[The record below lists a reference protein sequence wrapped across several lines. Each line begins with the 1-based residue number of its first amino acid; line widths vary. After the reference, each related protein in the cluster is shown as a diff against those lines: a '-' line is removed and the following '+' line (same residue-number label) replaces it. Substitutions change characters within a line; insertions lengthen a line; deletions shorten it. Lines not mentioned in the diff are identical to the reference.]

1 MPSYDELKK
10 WEESLKLKEIDL
22 NKREASVFE
31 VFEFKLF
38 WKLIFKARKTNR
50 SARSGTEQV
59 TPRTVNVA
67 VSQTSESAD
76 AVDAAK
82 IIVIVKT

>member
-1 MPSYDELKK
+1 MCLRFLSLSY
-10 WEESLKLKEIDL
+10 
-22 NKREASVFE
+22 FE
-31 VFEFKLF
+31 KLF
-38 WKLIFKARKTNR
+38 FLTARKTNR

>member
-38 WKLIFKARKTNR
+38 LK
-50 SARSGTEQV
+50 
-59 TPRTVNVA
+59 
-67 VSQTSESAD
+67 
-76 AVDAAK
+76 K
-82 IIVIVKT
+82 ILN

>member
-1 MPSYDELKK
+1 MCLRFLSLSY
-10 WEESLKLKEIDL
+10 
-22 NKREASVFE
+22 FE
-31 VFEFKLF
+31 KLF
-38 WKLIFKARKTNR
+38 FKARKTNR